1 MARGGAANASYAV
14 NGTPSRPQQQMS
26 YRIGIY
32 GWRKRCLYLF
42 ILLLMVL
49 IVINLALT
57 IWILKVL
64 NFNIDGMGK
73 LRILDRGLRLEGE
86 SEFLKPLYA
95 AEVRS
100 RVNQP
105 LVLES
110 ARNVTMN
117 ARNRNGNVTGKLVIG
132 ANDVVAMNDQFQVD
146 DNNGKMLFYADT
158 NEVVVG
164 ADRLRVTDLG
174 ISIKSRG
181 EIPRGFAGYPAGVCQ
196 LESTTRSLYVEA
208 PEGVTMEAEGGGFSA
223 TCRTD
228 LKLTSS
234 QGKIVLDAGNIHL
247 QNIPESRPA
256 GSGRRLNNVY
266 ELCTCPDGKLFLAVP
281 TSGCEVNTGIC
292 S

>member
-1 MARGGAANASYAV
+1 
-14 NGTPSRPQQQMS
+14 MS

-73 LRILDRGLRLEGE
+73 LRILDKGLRLEGE

-100 RVNQP
+100 RLN
-105 LVLES
+105 LKIKFYFL
-110 ARNVTMN
+110 RD
-117 ARNRNGNVTGKLVIG
+117 RNGFQSKSG
-132 ANDVVAMNDQFQVD
+132 ANDVVAMNDQFEVD
-146 DNNGKMLFYADT
+146 DNDGKMLFYADT

-164 ADRLRVTDLG
+164 ADRLRVT
-174 ISIKSRG
+174 G
-181 EIPRGFAGYPAGVCQ
+181 EQGAVFAGSVQTPHVRAEPFEPLK
-196 LESTTRSLYVEA
+196 LESTTRSLYVQA
-208 PEGVTMEAEGGGFSA
+208 PEGVTMEAEGGGFTTTS
-223 TCRTD
+223 RTD
-228 LKLTSS
+228 IKLMSS

-247 QNIPESRPA
+247 QNIPESVPSR
-256 GSGRRLNNVY
+256 SGRQLDNVF

-281 TSGCEVNTGIC
+281 ASGCEVNAGIC

>member
-73 LRILDRGLRLEGE
+73 LRILDKGLRLEGE

-100 RVNQP
+100 RLDQP

-117 ARNRNGNVTGKLVIG
+117 ARNLDGQVTGRLVVG
-132 ANDVVAMNDQFQVD
+132 ANDVVAMNDQFEVD
-146 DNNGKMLFYADT
+146 DNDGKMLFYADT

-164 ADRLRVTDLG
+164 ADRLRVT
-174 ISIKSRG
+174 G
-181 EIPRGFAGYPAGVCQ
+181 EQGAVFAGSVQTPHVRAEPFEPLK
-196 LESTTRSLYVEA
+196 LESTTRSLYVQA
-208 PEGVTMEAEGGGFSA
+208 PEGVTMEAEGGGFTTTS
-223 TCRTD
+223 RTD
-228 LKLTSS
+228 IKLTSS

-247 QNIPESRPA
+247 QNIPESAPSR
-256 GSGRRLNNVY
+256 SGRQLDNVF

-281 TSGCEVNTGIC
+281 ASGCEVNAGIC